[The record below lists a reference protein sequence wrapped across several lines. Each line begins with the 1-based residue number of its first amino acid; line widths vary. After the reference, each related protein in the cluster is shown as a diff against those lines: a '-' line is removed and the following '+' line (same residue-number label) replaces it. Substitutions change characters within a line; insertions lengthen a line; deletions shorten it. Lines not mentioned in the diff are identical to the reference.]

1 MAAGR
6 SFKEFVKDKC
16 YNGLLRLRNTLLI
29 IGNRLICIREKSI
42 VSAQLRWLTVE
53 LNVSMLKTVRKCV

>member
-16 YNGLLRLRNTLLI
+16 YNSLYAAV
-29 IGNRLICIREKSI
+29 EKYI
-42 VSAQLRWLTVE
+42 AD
-53 LNVSMLKTVRKCV
+53 N

>member
-16 YNGLLRLRNTLLI
+16 YNGLYAAA
-29 IGNRLICIREKSI
+29 EKYIADNWESFDLYTRKI
-42 VSAQLRWLTVE
+42 HRVTVE

>member
-16 YNGLLRLRNTLLI
+16 YNGLWHTVTSKLTMNTL
-29 IGNRLICIREKSI
+29 SI
-42 VSAQLRWLTVE
+42 
-53 LNVSMLKTVRKCV
+53 